1 MEANQE
7 ETILNVQGMS
17 CPSCIRHVK
26 EALNDVDGVSG
37 IDVRLQVGQVMV
49 KHAGTASVTS
59 MVEALRDAGYESS
72 PSTKA

>member
-1 MEANQE
+1 MEANR

-37 IDVRLQVGQVMV
+37 IDVRLQAGQVMV
-49 KHAGTASVTS
+49 KHAETASLTS

-72 PSTKA
+72 PSTKG

>member
-1 MEANQE
+1 MEANR
-7 ETILNVQGMS
+7 ETILTVQGMS
-17 CPSCIRHVK
+17 CPSCIRHVT

-37 IDVRLQVGQVMV
+37 IDVRLQAGQVMV
-49 KHAGTASVTS
+49 KHAETASVTS